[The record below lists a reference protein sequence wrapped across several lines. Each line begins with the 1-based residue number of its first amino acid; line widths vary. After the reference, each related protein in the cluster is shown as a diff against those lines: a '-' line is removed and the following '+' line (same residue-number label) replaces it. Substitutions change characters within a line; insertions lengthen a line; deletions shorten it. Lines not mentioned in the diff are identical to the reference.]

1 MTQRGFEPARLRLPD
16 MPAPSVVVRRRECL
30 TVWLN
35 MEDGTGIQVEL
46 HIDNEG
52 TPRVMVPEEHRGVLT
67 TFEAVYKS
75 EAQP

>member
-1 MTQRGFEPARLRLPD
+1 
-16 MPAPSVVVRRRECL
+16 
-30 TVWLN
+30 